1 MFKINQYTPKKR
13 YIQNGYECIFDPIRK
28 KLIKLTP
35 EELVRQQFVQYLIK
49 EKQVPKEMIEVEVP
63 LSYFKLNSRS
73 RADIIVYAL
82 NQDTRVPI
90 LIVECKAN
98 KVLLTD
104 HVFNQVY
111 QYEDLLLSNMIAVTN
126 GIDLVVESWNEKTE
140 RYNQVSDLPAYKDLV
155 SLRNID
161 YIDLIPYVYK
171 RRKFKDFNTKPVL
184 NYYENHFSVVNDK
197 NLYPFIMNLSELF
210 WDDNETIPERT
221 FYDLT
226 IIKDLGVRYTAFG
239 NVSGYNWTGDYRS
252 ILLKDKK
259 KRNFI
264 VSFIVID
271 GYLNVAIDNEKS
283 SHNSLQL
290 FINKFVNSN
299 RQAISITHNGTLTLG
314 KSGSVKRAEVLEY
327 VAKIEPSLINEE
339 GEILLG
345 ELDNSKQF
353 NWDQQDIQE
362 FIGRLIKYAILR
374 DDFREHKRK
383 QLRRRKTGTKKRG

>member
-1 MFKINQYTPKKR
+1 MFKINQYTPQKR
-13 YIQNGYECIFDPIRK
+13 YMQNGYECIFDPIRK

-49 EKQVPKEMIEVEVP
+49 EKQVPKEMIEIEVP

-82 NQDTRVPI
+82 DKDERVPI

-111 QYEDLLLSNMIAVTN
+111 RYEDLLLSNTIAVTN
-126 GIDLVVESWNEKTE
+126 GIDLVVESWNEETE
-140 RYNQVSDLPAYKDLV
+140 RYDQVNGLPYYKDLV
-155 SLRNID
+155 SLKNID

-171 RRKFKDFNTKPVL
+171 RRKFKDFKTKPVL
-184 NYYENHFSVVNDK
+184 DYYENHFSVVNDK
-197 NLYPFIMNLSELF
+197 NLHPFIMNLSELF
-210 WDDNETIPERT
+210 WDDNETIPKRT

-226 IIKDLGVRYTAFG
+226 IMKDLGVRYTAFG

-252 ILLKDKK
+252 ILLQDKK

-290 FINKFVNSN
+290 FINKFVSSN

-314 KSGSVKRAEVLEY
+314 KSGSVKRSEILEY
-327 VAKIEPSLINEE
+327 VTQIEPSLINEE
-339 GEILLG
+339 GEISLG

-353 NWDQQDIQE
+353 NWTQKDIQE

-374 DDFREHKRK
+374 DDFREYKRK
-383 QLRRRKTGTKKRG
+383 QLRKRKTGIKKRG

>member
-1 MFKINQYTPKKR
+1 M
-13 YIQNGYECIFDPIRK
+13 QNGYECIFDPIRK

-49 EKQVPKEMIEVEVP
+49 EKQVPKEMIEIEVP

-82 NQDTRVPI
+82 DKDERVPI

-111 QYEDLLLSNMIAVTN
+111 RYEDLLLSNTIAVTN
-126 GIDLVVESWNEKTE
+126 GIDLVVESWNEETE
-140 RYNQVSDLPAYKDLV
+140 RYDQVNGLPYYKDLV
-155 SLRNID
+155 SLKNID

-171 RRKFKDFNTKPVL
+171 RRKFKDFKTKPVL
-184 NYYENHFSVVNDK
+184 DYYENHFSVVNDK
-197 NLYPFIMNLSELF
+197 NLHPFIMNLSELF
-210 WDDNETIPERT
+210 WDDNETIPKRT

-226 IIKDLGVRYTAFG
+226 IMKDLGVRYTAFG

-252 ILLKDKK
+252 ILLQDKK

-290 FINKFVNSN
+290 FINKFVSSN

-314 KSGSVKRAEVLEY
+314 KSGSVKRSEILEY
-327 VAKIEPSLINEE
+327 VTQIEPSLINEE
-339 GEILLG
+339 GEISLG

-353 NWDQQDIQE
+353 NWTQKDIQE

-374 DDFREHKRK
+374 DDFREYKRK
-383 QLRRRKTGTKKRG
+383 QLRKRKTGIKKRG